1 MGFYC
6 ILPEYGIER
15 VVNAKNFAIYIPLMV
30 FLSQV
35 AIGTLEK
42 GVKHVQIQQIHENKG
57 VSDVVINCTFIV
69 YFEHDSRLF
78 LVFQLLTLNRYLF
91 QMFAGWFIIYNSFFC

>member
-1 MGFYC
+1 MYSARIRYREGCKCKEFRDIYSSH
-6 ILPEYGIER
+6 GIFVPR
-15 VVNAKNFAIYIPLMV
+15 
-30 FLSQV
+30 

-91 QMFAGWFIIYNSFFC
+91 QMFAGLVHNL

>member
-6 ILPEYGIER
+6 ILPEYGIAR

-91 QMFAGWFIIYNSFFC
+91 QMFAGLVHNL